1 MNPLA
6 KELNSQI
13 QALNPHVFEMMSDMG
28 KKLFFPKGILTQSAE
43 AKLKADKINA
53 TIGIAKQDG
62 VVMNLP
68 SIAGLVSAIDPEHFL
83 PYASSYGLP
92 ELREIWKTALYL
104 KNPSLGDRTLG
115 LPVVTSG
122 ITHAISTFAD
132 LFINPA
138 DRVVLPG
145 MMWGNYSM
153 TFHVRNGAELVLY
166 NTFNDDLTG
175 LDLDSFE
182 ATVRA
187 EAQKSDKVIVVLNF
201 PNNPSGYSPTVEE
214 GQRIAQILT
223 DVADSGTNVVAA
235 FDDAYFGLFFEDE
248 TMKESV
254 FSLLANTH
262 ERILAVKLDG
272 ATKEDYV
279 WGLRVGFITYGT
291 KVAKVAKDND
301 NNKINELYEALEKKT
316 AGCIRGSIS
325 NCSHL
330 GQSIVLKSMADEN
343 YLVYK
348 QDKFDRLKARAM
360 EIKVVLND
368 PKYFPAFDVYP
379 FNSGYFMCIRLK
391 TVDAETLRVHLLDT
405 YGTGVIAIGSKNIRV
420 AFSCLEVGDIGLIFD
435 TILKGINDLT
445 PSGG

>member
-6 KELNSQI
+6 QELNTLI
-13 QALNPHVFEMMSDMG
+13 KTLNPHVFEMLSDMG
-28 KKLFFPKGILTQSAE
+28 KNLFFPKGILTQSAE

-68 SIAGLVSAIDPEHFL
+68 SIAGLVSGIDPEHFL
-83 PYASSYGLP
+83 PYAPSFGLP
-92 ELREIWKTALYL
+92 ELRKIWKSSLYL
-104 KNPSLGDRTLG
+104 KNPSLENRAIG

-132 LFINPA
+132 LFVNPGES
-138 DRVVLPG
+138 VILPD
-145 MMWGNYSM
+145 MMWGNYSL
-153 TFHVRNGAELVLY
+153 TFHVRNRAEIALY
-166 NTFNDDLTG
+166 NTFKADLTG

-182 ATVRA
+182 TTVRR
-187 EAQKSDKVIVVLNF
+187 EAQKSGKVIIVLNF

-214 GQRIAQILT
+214 GQRIAQIVT
-223 DVADSGTNVVAA
+223 DVADTGANVVVA

-272 ATKEDYV
+272 ASKEDYV
-279 WGLRVGFITYGT
+279 WGLRVGFVTYGT
-291 KVAKVAKDND
+291 KVASNQAGNNQND
-301 NNKINELYEALEKKT
+301 ALYEALEKKT
-316 AGCIRGSIS
+316 AGCIRASIS

-343 YLVYK
+343 YQAYK
-348 QDKFDRLKARAM
+348 QEKFDRLKERAM
-360 EIKVVLND
+360 EIKAVLRD
-368 PKYFPAFDVYP
+368 PKYSPLFDVYP

-420 AFSCLEVGDIGLIFD
+420 AFSCLEPGDIGLMFD
-435 TILKGINDLT
+435 TILMGISDLMT
-445 PSGG
+445 AD